1 LSATQQKSVQLAVER
16 WIKQHP
22 GSQKEEDDEESK

>member
-1 LSATQQKSVQLAVER
+1 VQLAVER